1 MSQSCIICNHPKRLE
16 IDRKIVEGTNLKK
29 IARDYEVPYHS
40 LYPHAQKHVSRQLAK
55 AVETRLMIEGNEL
68 LETITKIIQRAENI
82 FDRNYK
88 KGFDVT
94 ALKALD
100 SQRNTIQLLSNIS
113 AQLHQAKMAE
123 LALMKEKGGQTELQA
138 REEYQEKLVVFNSEE
153 LLVYQRLINKL
164 SNQNDDRI
172 IKNSR
177 VLVYNNRLTK

>member
-1 MSQSCIICNHPKRLE
+1 LE

-29 IARDYEVPYHS
+29 ITRLFDVQYHS
-40 LYPHAQKHVSRQLAK
+40 LYLHAQKHVSRQLAK

-68 LETITKIIQRAENI
+68 LEIITKIIQRAEDI

-88 KGFDVT
+88 KGADVT

-123 LALMKEKGGQTELQA
+123 LALTKDRRGESEAQIKQ
-138 REEYQEKLVVFNSEE
+138 EYQEKLVIFSSEE

-164 SNQNDDRI
+164 TNQNDDRV

-177 VLVYNNRLTK
+177 VLVYNNRL